1 MSPSLLRGLTVGGG
15 LAAAAGGAL
24 LLLPLGLSPLIGAV
38 LAAAG
43 GLAAAAGGLF
53 GAAVPSASTA
63 GSVRREP
70 SLHVDPGELARVKD
84 ELAQARKLE
93 RELSEAK
100 HAAEAATMAK
110 GEFLATMSHEIRT
123 PLNGIIPLLDI
134 LLSTRLGDDQREY
147 LNTALQSAQQLLRIV
162 DDILDYSK
170 LEANMLELETVGI
183 NLREVL
189 DGVMRLMDTPAEA
202 KGLRLSMQI
211 DPAVRLAM
219 RGDPV
224 RMRQILT
231 NLLSNAIKFTD
242 RGSVSVMVSRRGETR
257 THHELRFEV
266 TDTGVGIAPEAAAR
280 LFKPFSQADAS
291 TTRTFG
297 GTGLG
302 LVICKRI
309 VDLMGGQIGVDST
322 PGRGS
327 TFWFQLPM
335 LKAVG
340 DMEIERRELGGS
352 RVLLVTAD
360 AVLQR
365 KLALAA
371 SNWGVTLVHAS
382 GAQDALFKLRAA
394 AQRAGNWA
402 FHLLLVDLGSVRT
415 TAVGLHRSILREDAL
430 AKLQIVYL
438 KGDEP
443 APADLAEGGRSLPL
457 ARALPEPEMRRQLA
471 KIMEGEVVASL
482 PVSTAADVQIDTQPP
497 APRVAMAAP
506 APVPVMRGTAV
517 FPPESFEAPVAPAR
531 ITAAA
536 PTGAAPAASGALSG
550 RALLVE
556 DNPVNRQVASRIL
569 SLAGLEVD
577 TAENGQEA
585 LDRLKQGR
593 YALVLMDC
601 QMPVMDGYTA
611 ARRRRQIEAEAGLPR
626 LPIIAMTANAMIGDR
641 EKCLEA
647 GMDDYLTKPLDR
659 SKLNATLANWLARSP
674 YRDAVA
680 PVAAAAPVGAAQARS
695 AEPFTRQSA
704 ATRPTPAATAAPA
717 RPAAAPVAV
726 APAAQSFSTA
736 SGPALASDVV
746 EDLREVMGGEFLSLI
761 RVFLEDTPR
770 TLERLQAA
778 AETGDTPTLVAS
790 AHSLKSTSAN
800 LGALDMSELAR
811 QIEHGGR
818 AGTLAQPQLLVAR
831 LVAEFLRVE
840 SALRALLS

>member
-1 MSPSLLRGLTVGGG
+1 MSPFIARTLAIGGG
-15 LAAAAGGAL
+15 LAAIVGGL
-24 LLLPLGLSPLIGAV
+24 LTLVPMGLPLALAV
-38 LAAAG
+38 ALAVGGGVAAA
-43 GLAAAAGGLF
+43 LAGVLGRSIAATA
-53 GAAVPSASTA
+53 TA
-63 GSVRREP
+63 GSARREP
-70 SLHVDPGELARVKD
+70 SLQPEPGELLRVKE

-93 RELSEAK
+93 RELFEAK
-100 HAAEAATMAK
+100 QAAEAATMAK

-189 DGVMRLMDTPAEA
+189 EGVMRLMDTPAEA

-224 RMRQILT
+224 RLRQVLT
-231 NLLSNAIKFTD
+231 NLLSNAIKFTE
-242 RGSVSVMVSRRGETR
+242 RGGVSVMVTRRGETR

-266 TDTGVGIAPEAAAR
+266 TDSGVGIAPEAAAR
-280 LFKPFSQADAS
+280 LFKAFSQADAS

-360 AVLQR
+360 GILQR

-415 TAVGLHRSILREDAL
+415 TAVGLHRSILREDVL

-457 ARALPEPEMRRQLA
+457 ARALPEPEMRRQLT

-482 PVSTAADVQIDTQPP
+482 PVSTAAEVQIDTSQAPARASAGP
-497 APRVAMAAP
+497 APAHVLGGASA
-506 APVPVMRGTAV
+506 
-517 FPPESFEAPVAPAR
+517 FPPESFEARVAPMMKV
-531 ITAAA
+531 AAA
-536 PTGAAPAASGALSG
+536 TTAPTAGGALSG

-556 DNPVNRQVASRIL
+556 DNPVNRQVATRIL

-585 LDRLKQGR
+585 MDRLKQGR

-611 ARRRRQIEAEAGLPR
+611 AKRRRQIEAEGGLPR

-641 EKCLEA
+641 EKCLDA

-659 SKLNATLANWLARSP
+659 TKLNATLAHWLARSP
-674 YRDAVA
+674 YREAVA
-680 PVAAAAPVGAAQARS
+680 PAPAAASFAPPPARTAAT
-695 AEPFTRQSA
+695 EPFTRQSA
-704 ATRPTPAATAAPA
+704 TMRQAPA
-717 RPAAAPVAV
+717 PAAPVRAAV
-726 APAAQSFSTA
+726 APAPPPSLTPSFSTA
-736 SGPALASDVV
+736 SGPALDSEVV
-746 EDLREVMGGEFLSLI
+746 EDLREVMGTEFLSLI

-778 AETGDTPTLVAS
+778 ADVGDNSTLIAS

-818 AGTLAQPQLLVAR
+818 AGTLNQPQLLVAR

>member
-1 MSPSLLRGLTVGGG
+1 MSPTLARSLVIGGG
-15 LAAAAGGAL
+15 VAAIVAGLLVLLPIGVPAALAAALAIGGGAAAAAGV
-24 LLLPLGLSPLIGAV
+24 LGSA
-38 LAAAG
+38 
-43 GLAAAAGGLF
+43 
-53 GAAVPSASTA
+53 GAATPVASA
-63 GSVRREP
+63 GPRREP
-70 SLHVDPGELARVKD
+70 SLQPDPAEFAQLKE
-84 ELAQARKLE
+84 ELAQARRLE

-134 LLSTRLGDDQREY
+134 LLSTRLGDDQRDY

-170 LEANMLELETVGI
+170 LEANKLELESVGI

-189 DGVMRLMDTPAEA
+189 DGVMRLMDTAADA
-202 KGLRLSMQI
+202 KHLRLSMQI

-224 RMRQILT
+224 RLRQILT

-242 RGSVSVMVSRRGETR
+242 RGSVSLMVSRRGETR
-257 THHELRFEV
+257 THHEIRFEV

-309 VDLMGGQIGVDST
+309 VDLKGGQIGVDSA

-327 TFWFQLPM
+327 TFWFQIPL

-340 DMEIERRELGGS
+340 DMEVERRELGGS
-352 RVLLVTAD
+352 RLLLVTAD
-360 AVLQR
+360 ATLQR

-402 FHLLLVDLGSVRT
+402 FHLLLVDLASVRT

-471 KIMEGEVVASL
+471 KIMEGEVTASL
-482 PVSTAADVQIDTQPP
+482 PVSTAADVQIE
-497 APRVAMAAP
+497 AAP
-506 APVPVMRGTAV
+506 APRASALAPAPAPSE
-517 FPPESFEAPVAPAR
+517 PPRRAAPVAPS
-531 ITAAA
+531 T
-536 PTGAAPAASGALSG
+536 APAPVAATTAPVGDGALSG

-556 DNPVNRQVASRIL
+556 DNPVNRQVAMRIL
-569 SLAGLEVD
+569 SLAGLQVEA
-577 TAENGQEA
+577 AENGQEA

-601 QMPVMDGYTA
+601 QIPVMDGYTA

-659 SKLNATLANWLARSP
+659 TKLNATLAAWLARSP
-674 YRDAVA
+674 YR
-680 PVAAAAPVGAAQARS
+680 
-695 AEPFTRQSA
+695 E
-704 ATRPTPAATAAPA
+704 TAAPA
-717 RPAAAPVAV
+717 AAEPPAATKAAPQLAVAAPTAKPAGTRPGPAAAAI
-726 APAAQSFSTA
+726 APSFTTA
-736 SGPALASDVV
+736 SGPALNTEVV
-746 EDLREVMGGEFLSLI
+746 EDLREVMGVEFLSLI

-778 AETGDTPTLVAS
+778 ADSGDTASLVAA

-818 AGTLAQPQLLVAR
+818 AATLAQPQLLVAR

>member
-1 MSPSLLRGLTVGGG
+1 MLVIGGGIVAVAAGLLILLPLGIPSLLASALALAGG
-15 LAAAAGGAL
+15 LAAAGGAL
-24 LLLPLGLSPLIGAV
+24 LGPASAP
-38 LAAAG
+38 
-43 GLAAAAGGLF
+43 
-53 GAAVPSASTA
+53 AAVAS
-63 GSVRREP
+63 GVRREP
-70 SLHVDPGELARVKD
+70 SLQSSDPAELARLRE

-134 LLSTRLGDDQREY
+134 LLSTRLGDDQRDY

-170 LEANMLELETVGI
+170 LEANKLELETVGI

-189 DGVMRLMDTPAEA
+189 DGVMRLMDTAADA
-202 KGLRLSMQI
+202 KNLRLSMQI

-224 RMRQILT
+224 RLRQILT
-231 NLLSNAIKFTD
+231 NLLSNAIKFTE
-242 RGSVSVMVSRRGETR
+242 RGSVSLMVSRRGETR
-257 THHELRFEV
+257 THHEIRFEV

-327 TFWFQLPM
+327 TFWFQIPL

-340 DMEIERRELGGS
+340 DMEVERRELGGS

-360 AVLQR
+360 AALQR

-394 AQRAGNWA
+394 AQRSGNWA
-402 FHLLLVDLGSVRT
+402 FHLLLVDLASVRT

-471 KIMEGEVVASL
+471 KIMEGEVTASL
-482 PVSTAADVQIDTQPP
+482 PVSTQADVHIESAP
-497 APRVAMAAP
+497 APRSSAPPAP
-506 APVPVMRGTAV
+506 APVAE
-517 FPPESFEAPVAPAR
+517 PPRRALAPAMS
-531 ITAAA
+531 TPPATAAAA
-536 PTGAAPAASGALSG
+536 PTAVGARPAAGGTLRG

-556 DNPVNRQVASRIL
+556 DNPVNRQVALRIL

-577 TAENGQEA
+577 AAENGQEA
-585 LDRLKQGR
+585 LERLKHGR

-611 ARRRRQIEAEAGLPR
+611 ARRRRQIEAEAKLPR

-659 SKLNATLANWLARSP
+659 AKLNATLADWLARSP
-674 YRDAVA
+674 YRDADDSSPA
-680 PVAAAAPVGAAQARS
+680 P
-695 AEPFTRQSA
+695 
-704 ATRPTPAATAAPA
+704 
-717 RPAAAPVAV
+717 
-726 APAAQSFSTA
+726 APAAQPAPSAPSSRPAAVSTQAPRSAAVPGPSAVAAMSAPSFATA
-736 SGPALASDVV
+736 SGPALDTDVV
-746 EDLREVMGGEFLSLI
+746 EDLREVMGAEFLSLI

-778 AETGDTPTLVAS
+778 ADSSDTPTLVAA

-818 AGTLAQPQLLVAR
+818 AGTLNQPQVLVAR

>member
-1 MSPSLLRGLTVGGG
+1 MPPSIVRGLAVGGG
-15 LAAAAGGAL
+15 LAAAVGGAL
-24 LLLPLGLSPLIGAV
+24 LLLPLGLPPLIGAA

-43 GLAAAAGGLF
+43 GVAAAAGGLF
-53 GAAVPSASTA
+53 GAAAPSASTA

-309 VDLMGGQIGVDST
+309 VDLMGGQIGVDSA

-497 APRVAMAAP
+497 APRAAVAAA
-506 APVPVMRGTAV
+506 AAAAAPVMRGPAV

-536 PTGAAPAASGALSG
+536 PAPASPAGGGILSG

-556 DNPVNRQVASRIL
+556 DNPVNRQVATRIL

-577 TAENGQEA
+577 AAENGQEA

-717 RPAAAPVAV
+717 RPAAA
-726 APAAQSFSTA
+726 APAAQSFTTA

>member
-1 MSPSLLRGLTVGGG
+1 VSPALARILVIGGGIAAVAAGLLILLPLQIPSLLTSALAMMGG
-15 LAAAAGGAL
+15 LAGAGGAL
-24 LLLPLGLSPLIGAV
+24 LGP
-38 LAAAG
+38 AAAP
-43 GLAAAAGGLF
+43 AAGASGL
-53 GAAVPSASTA
+53 
-63 GSVRREP
+63 RREP
-70 SLHVDPGELARVKD
+70 SLQSSDPVELARLRE

-134 LLSTRLGDDQREY
+134 LLSTRLGEDQRDY

-170 LEANMLELETVGI
+170 LEANKLELETVGI

-189 DGVMRLMDTPAEA
+189 DGVMRLMDTAADA
-202 KGLRLSMQI
+202 KNLRLSMQI

-224 RMRQILT
+224 RLRQILT
-231 NLLSNAIKFTD
+231 NLLSNAIKFTE
-242 RGSVSVMVSRRGETR
+242 RGSVSLMVSRRGESR
-257 THHELRFEV
+257 THHEIRFEV

-327 TFWFQLPM
+327 TFWFQIPL

-340 DMEIERRELGGS
+340 DMEVERRELGGS

-360 AVLQR
+360 ATLQR

-402 FHLLLVDLGSVRT
+402 FHLLLVDLASVRT
-415 TAVGLHRSILREDAL
+415 TAVGLHRSILREDVL
-430 AKLQIVYL
+430 AKLQMVYL

-471 KIMEGEVVASL
+471 KIMEGEVTASL
-482 PVSTAADVQIDTQPP
+482 PVSTQADVHIESAP
-497 APRVAMAAP
+497 APRSSAPATSAPAAAAPRREAP
-506 APVPVMRGTAV
+506 APALMPVP
-517 FPPESFEAPVAPAR
+517 
-531 ITAAA
+531 AA
-536 PTGAAPAASGALSG
+536 AAPAAATMGGAKPAAGGALSG

-556 DNPVNRQVASRIL
+556 DNPVNRQVAMRIL

-577 TAENGQEA
+577 AAENGQEA

-641 EKCLEA
+641 EKCLDA

-659 SKLNATLANWLARSP
+659 AKLNATLAEWLARSP
-674 YRDAVA
+674 YRDA
-680 PVAAAAPVGAAQARS
+680 GDS
-695 AEPFTRQSA
+695 
-704 ATRPTPAATAAPA
+704 
-717 RPAAAPVAV
+717 RPAPI
-726 APAAQSFSTA
+726 PAAQPAPPAPSVRPAPGAAVVPAQAARTASAPRSAAVAVTPAPSFATT
-736 SGPALASDVV
+736 SGPALDTDVV
-746 EDLREVMGGEFLSLI
+746 EDLREVMGSEFLSLI

-770 TLERLQAA
+770 TLERLQVAA
-778 AETGDTPTLVAS
+778 DGSDTPTLVAA

-818 AGTLAQPQLLVAR
+818 AGTLSQPQVLVAR

>member
-1 MSPSLLRGLTVGGG
+1 MAPGLMRVLSIAGG
-15 LAAAAGGAL
+15 AAALAGAALALLGGIGPAWLAPLLAGAGGAL
-24 LLLPLGLSPLIGAV
+24 AL
-38 LAAAG
+38 AG
-43 GLAAAAGGLF
+43 GLLQPAEPAPAPVARPG
-53 GAAVPSASTA
+53 
-63 GSVRREP
+63 RREP
-70 SLHVDPGELARVKD
+70 SFSGPEPGELHQLRED
-84 ELAQARKLE
+84 LAQAKRLE
-93 RELSEAK
+93 KELSEAK
-100 HAAEAATMAK
+100 AASEAAMMAK

-170 LEANMLELETVGI
+170 LEANKLELETVGL
-183 NLREVL
+183 NLRELV
-189 DGVMRLMDTPAEA
+189 DSVMRLMDTPAES
-202 KGLRLSMQI
+202 KGLRLLVNI
-211 DPAVRLAM
+211 DPQVRLAM
-219 RGDPV
+219 RGDPI
-224 RMRQILT
+224 RLRQVLT
-231 NLLSNAIKFTD
+231 NLLSNAIKFTE
-242 RGSVSVMVSRRGETR
+242 RGQVTLSVSKRGESR

-266 TDTGVGIAPEAAAR
+266 TDTGVGIAADAAAR

-327 TFWFQLPM
+327 TFWFQVPL

-340 DMEIERRELGGS
+340 DMDIERRELGGS

-360 AVLQR
+360 QVLHR

-371 SNWGVTLVHAS
+371 PNWGITLVHAS

-402 FHLLLVDLGSVRT
+402 FHLMLVDLNSART
-415 TAVGLHRSILREDAL
+415 TAVGLHRSILREDVL
-430 AKLQIVYL
+430 SKLLIVYL

-457 ARALPEPEMRRQLA
+457 ARNLPEPELRRQLA
-471 KIMEGEVVASL
+471 RIMEGELVGGLPTSTSADVHIEAAPRAPARPGAL
-482 PVSTAADVQIDTQPP
+482 AAEAFVPPAAPDLQAPPVSTPPP
-497 APRVAMAAP
+497 ARDRMVAEGSL
-506 APVPVMRGTAV
+506 R
-517 FPPESFEAPVAPAR
+517 
-531 ITAAA
+531 
-536 PTGAAPAASGALSG
+536 G

-569 SLAGLEVD
+569 ALAGLEVD
-577 TAENGQEA
+577 AAEHGREA
-585 LDRLKQGR
+585 LDRLKTER

-611 ARRRRQIEAEAGLPR
+611 SRERRRIEAEARLPR
-626 LPIIAMTANAMIGDR
+626 IPIIAMTANAMVGDR
-641 EKCLEA
+641 EKCLQA

-659 SKLNATLANWLARSP
+659 KKLLATLAHWLEQSP
-674 YRDAVA
+674 YRDTAGPA
-680 PVAAAAPVGAAQARS
+680 P
-695 AEPFTRQSA
+695 
-704 ATRPTPAATAAPA
+704 ATAASPGPA
-717 RPAAAPVAV
+717 AVARPAPTRRPAAAPPPTRSVAPAV
-726 APAAQSFSTA
+726 APAPPATPA
-736 SGPALASDVV
+736 PAPSGPALDSEVV

-761 RVFLEDTPR
+761 RVFLEDAPR
-770 TLERLQAA
+770 SLQRLQQAA
-778 AETGDTPTLVAS
+778 AANDTASMVAA

-818 AGTLAQPQLLVAR
+818 SGTLANPNALVAR
-831 LVAEFLRVE
+831 LVAEFVRVE
-840 SALRALLS
+840 GALRALLG

>member
-1 MSPSLLRGLTVGGG
+1 MLLPIGVPAALAAVLAIGGG
-15 LAAAAGGAL
+15 VAAAAGV
-24 LLLPLGLSPLIGAV
+24 LGRASAPTPV
-38 LAAAG
+38 AAA
-43 GLAAAAGGLF
+43 
-53 GAAVPSASTA
+53 P
-63 GSVRREP
+63 RREP
-70 SLHVDPGELARVKD
+70 SLQPDPAEFAQLKE
-84 ELAQARKLE
+84 ELAQARRLE

-134 LLSTRLGDDQREY
+134 LLSTRLGDDQRDY

-170 LEANMLELETVGI
+170 LEANKLELESVGI

-189 DGVMRLMDTPAEA
+189 DGVMRLMDTAADA
-202 KGLRLSMQI
+202 KHLRLSMQI

-224 RMRQILT
+224 RLRQILT

-242 RGSVSVMVSRRGETR
+242 RGSVSLMVSRRGETR
-257 THHELRFEV
+257 THHEIRFEV

-309 VDLMGGQIGVDST
+309 VDLMGGQIGVDSA

-327 TFWFQLPM
+327 TFWFQIPL

-340 DMEIERRELGGS
+340 DMEVERRELGGS
-352 RVLLVTAD
+352 RLLLVTAD
-360 AVLQR
+360 ATLQR

-402 FHLLLVDLGSVRT
+402 FHLLLVDLASVRT

-471 KIMEGEVVASL
+471 KIMEGEVTASL
-482 PVSTAADVQIDTQPP
+482 PVSTAADVHIETAT
-497 APRVAMAAP
+497 APRASAMAPAAAPSEPSRRAAPVALSTAP
-506 APVPVMRGTAV
+506 APVAAT
-517 FPPESFEAPVAPAR
+517 PASV
-531 ITAAA
+531 
-536 PTGAAPAASGALSG
+536 GDGALSG

-556 DNPVNRQVASRIL
+556 DNPVNRQVAMRIL
-569 SLAGLEVD
+569 SLAGLQVEA
-577 TAENGQEA
+577 AENGQEA

-659 SKLNATLANWLARSP
+659 TKLNATLAAWLARSP
-674 YRDAVA
+674 YRETAAQAAAEPPAATKAAPQLAVSA
-680 PVAAAAPVGAAQARS
+680 PAAKPAGTRPGPAAAAI
-695 AEPFTRQSA
+695 
-704 ATRPTPAATAAPA
+704 AP
-717 RPAAAPVAV
+717 
-726 APAAQSFSTA
+726 SFATA
-736 SGPALASDVV
+736 SGPALNTEVV
-746 EDLREVMGGEFLSLI
+746 EDLREVMGVEFLSLI

-778 AETGDTPTLVAS
+778 ADSGDTASLVAA

-818 AGTLAQPQLLVAR
+818 AATLAQPQLLVAR

>member
-1 MSPSLLRGLTVGGG
+1 MTRALAVGGG
-15 LAAAAGGAL
+15 VAAIGGGLL
-24 LLLPLGLSPLIGAV
+24 LLLPIGLPPLLSLV
-38 LAAAG
+38 LAAG
-43 GLAAAAGGLF
+43 GGIAAVAAGLMGSSRQTL
-53 GAAVPSASTA
+53 AVN

-70 SLHVDPGELARVKD
+70 SLQTDPGELVRVKE

-93 RELSEAK
+93 RELFEAK

-224 RMRQILT
+224 RLRQILT

-360 AVLQR
+360 GVLQR

-430 AKLQIVYL
+430 SKLQIVYL
-438 KGDEP
+438 KGEEP

-457 ARALPEPEMRRQLA
+457 ARALPEPEMRRQLT

-482 PVSTAADVQIDTQPP
+482 PVSTAAEVQIDTSQPI
-497 APRVAMAAP
+497 PRASALSPRSP
-506 APVPVMRGTAV
+506 APVP
-517 FPPESFEAPVAPAR
+517 PQSFDADIAPRAATPAASA
-531 ITAAA
+531 AAA
-536 PTGAAPAASGALSG
+536 PGGALSG

-556 DNPVNRQVASRIL
+556 DNPVNRQVAMRIL
-569 SLAGLEVD
+569 SLAGLDVD
-577 TAENGQEA
+577 TAEHGQEA

-659 SKLNATLANWLARSP
+659 SKLNATLAEWLARSP
-674 YRDAVA
+674 YRDA
-680 PVAAAAPVGAAQARS
+680 AAPASTPTPTSAASGRAVFGD
-695 AEPFTRQSA
+695 AFERQSST
-704 ATRPTPAATAAPA
+704 TRPTPAAPVRTAPA
-717 RPAAAPVAV
+717 PAPVS
-726 APAAQSFSTA
+726 PPA
-736 SGPALASDVV
+736 SGPALDGDVV
-746 EDLREVMGGEFLSLI
+746 EDLREVMGTEFLSLI

-770 TLERLQAA
+770 TLERLQTA
-778 AETGDTPTLVAS
+778 AEMGDTSTLIAS

-818 AGTLAQPQLLVAR
+818 AGTLNQPQLLVAR
-831 LVAEFLRVE
+831 LIAEFLRVE

>member
-1 MSPSLLRGLTVGGG
+1 MSPTLARLLVIGGG
-15 LAAAAGGAL
+15 VAAIVAGLLMLLPIGVPAALAAVLAIGGGVAAAAGV
-24 LLLPLGLSPLIGAV
+24 LGRASAPTPV
-38 LAAAG
+38 AAA
-43 GLAAAAGGLF
+43 
-53 GAAVPSASTA
+53 P
-63 GSVRREP
+63 RREP
-70 SLHVDPGELARVKD
+70 SLQPDPAEFAQLKE
-84 ELAQARKLE
+84 ELAQARRLE

-134 LLSTRLGDDQREY
+134 LLSTRLGDDQRDY

-170 LEANMLELETVGI
+170 LEANKLELESVGI

-189 DGVMRLMDTPAEA
+189 DGVMRLMDTAADA
-202 KGLRLSMQI
+202 KHLRLSMQI

-224 RMRQILT
+224 RLRQILT

-242 RGSVSVMVSRRGETR
+242 RGSVSLMVSRRGETR
-257 THHELRFEV
+257 THHEIRFEV

-309 VDLMGGQIGVDST
+309 VDLMGGQIGVDSA

-327 TFWFQLPM
+327 TFWFQIPL

-340 DMEIERRELGGS
+340 DMEVERRELGGS
-352 RVLLVTAD
+352 RLLLVTAD
-360 AVLQR
+360 ATLQR

-402 FHLLLVDLGSVRT
+402 FHLLLVDLASVRT

-471 KIMEGEVVASL
+471 KIMEGEVTASL
-482 PVSTAADVQIDTQPP
+482 PVSTAADVHIETAT
-497 APRVAMAAP
+497 APRASAMAPAAAPSEPSRRAAPVALSTAP
-506 APVPVMRGTAV
+506 APVAAT
-517 FPPESFEAPVAPAR
+517 PASV
-531 ITAAA
+531 
-536 PTGAAPAASGALSG
+536 GDGALSG

-556 DNPVNRQVASRIL
+556 DNPVNRQVAMRIL
-569 SLAGLEVD
+569 SLAGLQVEA
-577 TAENGQEA
+577 AENGQEA

-659 SKLNATLANWLARSP
+659 TKLNATLAAWLARSP
-674 YRDAVA
+674 YRETAAQAAAEPPAATKAAPQLAVSA
-680 PVAAAAPVGAAQARS
+680 PAAKPAGTRPGPAAAAI
-695 AEPFTRQSA
+695 
-704 ATRPTPAATAAPA
+704 AP
-717 RPAAAPVAV
+717 
-726 APAAQSFSTA
+726 SFATA
-736 SGPALASDVV
+736 SGPALNTEVV
-746 EDLREVMGGEFLSLI
+746 EDLREVMGVEFLSLI

-778 AETGDTPTLVAS
+778 ADSGDTASLVAA

-818 AGTLAQPQLLVAR
+818 AATLAQPQLLVAR

>member
-1 MSPSLLRGLTVGGG
+1 MSPTLSRALVLGGG
-15 LAAAAGGAL
+15 IAAIAGGLLALFPLGLPPALAAVLALLGGGAAAAAAF
-24 LLLPLGLSPLIGAV
+24 LGQTAPP
-38 LAAAG
+38 
-43 GLAAAAGGLF
+43 
-53 GAAVPSASTA
+53 PST
-63 GSVRREP
+63 VTNPRREP
-70 SLHVDPGELARVKD
+70 SLQTDPAELARLRE
-84 ELAQARKLE
+84 ELALARQLE

-100 HAAEAATMAK
+100 QAAEAATMAK

-134 LLSTRLGDDQREY
+134 LLSTRLGEDQRDY
-147 LNTALQSAQQLLRIV
+147 LTTALQSAQQLLRIV

-170 LEANMLELETVGI
+170 LEANKLELETVGI

-189 DGVMRLMDTPAEA
+189 DGVLRLMDTPAEA
-202 KGLRLSMQI
+202 KGLRLSVQI

-224 RMRQILT
+224 RLRQVLT
-231 NLLSNAIKFTD
+231 NLLSNAIKFTE
-242 RGSVSVMVSRRGETR
+242 RGSVSVMVSRRGESR

-266 TDTGVGIAPEAAAR
+266 TDTGIGITQEAAAR

-309 VDLMGGQIGVDST
+309 VDLMGGQIGVEST

-327 TFWFQLPM
+327 TFWFQLPL
-335 LKAVG
+335 LKALG

-360 AVLQR
+360 GILQR

-371 SNWGVTLVHAS
+371 SNWGVTLVHAG

-402 FHLLLVDLGSVRT
+402 FHLLLVDLASVRT
-415 TAVGLHRSILREDAL
+415 TAVGLHRSILREDVL

-457 ARALPEPEMRRQLA
+457 ARALPEPEMRRQLT

-482 PVSTAADVQIDTQPP
+482 PVSTAADVQIDTTQPAYRAPAPPAEP
-497 APRVAMAAP
+497 APRPVARPNPESRLSPSAAAP
-506 APVPVMRGTAV
+506 AGP
-517 FPPESFEAPVAPAR
+517 
-531 ITAAA
+531 
-536 PTGAAPAASGALSG
+536 LSG

-556 DNPVNRQVASRIL
+556 DNPVNRQVATRIL
-569 SLAGLEVD
+569 TLAGLDVD
-577 TAENGQEA
+577 SAENGQEA
-585 LDRLKQGR
+585 LDRLRQGR

-611 ARRRRQIEAEAGLPR
+611 SRRRRQIEAEAGLPR
-626 LPIIAMTANAMIGDR
+626 LPIIAMTANAMVGDR
-641 EKCLEA
+641 EKCLDA

-659 SKLNATLANWLARSP
+659 AKLNATLAEWLARSP
-674 YRDAVA
+674 YRDAGA
-680 PVAAAAPVGAAQARS
+680 PAAASGTAADAPGAPRL
-695 AEPFTRQSA
+695 A
-704 ATRPTPAATAAPA
+704 ASPSTAAPLAA
-717 RPAAAPVAV
+717 RPITASRTTQPIRPGLPTTSAPAPAV
-726 APAAQSFSTA
+726 APRAQAQPTATA
-736 SGPALASDVV
+736 SGPALDSEVV
-746 EDLREVMGGEFLSLI
+746 EDLREVMGSEFLSLI

-778 AETGDTPTLVAS
+778 AAAEDISTLIAS

-818 AGTLAQPQLLVAR
+818 AGTLQQPQILVAR

>member
-1 MSPSLLRGLTVGGG
+1 MSPILARSLAIGGG
-15 LAAAAGGAL
+15 IAALSAGVLTLVPTGLPSALTAVLALAGGAAAAAAGL
-24 LLLPLGLSPLIGAV
+24 LGQTTP
-38 LAAAG
+38 
-43 GLAAAAGGLF
+43 
-53 GAAVPSASTA
+53 STA
-63 GSVRREP
+63 ATGGPRREP
-70 SLHVDPGELARVKD
+70 SLHTDPAELARLRE
-84 ELAQARKLE
+84 ELALARQLE

-100 HAAEAATMAK
+100 QAAEAATMAK

-134 LLSTRLGDDQREY
+134 LLSTRLGDDQRDY
-147 LNTALQSAQQLLRIV
+147 LTTALQSAQQLLRIV

-170 LEANMLELETVGI
+170 LEANKLELETVGI

-189 DGVMRLMDTPAEA
+189 DGVMRLMDNPAEA
-202 KGLRLSMQI
+202 KSLRLSVQI

-224 RMRQILT
+224 RLRQVLT
-231 NLLSNAIKFTD
+231 NLLSNAIKFTE

-266 TDTGVGIAPEAAAR
+266 TDTGIGITQEAAAR

-309 VDLMGGQIGVDST
+309 VDLMGGQIGVEST

-327 TFWFQLPM
+327 TFWFQLPL
-335 LKAVG
+335 LKALG

-360 AVLQR
+360 GALQR

-402 FHLLLVDLGSVRT
+402 FHLLLVDLASVRT
-415 TAVGLHRSILREDAL
+415 TAVGLHRSILREDVL
-430 AKLQIVYL
+430 SKLQIVYL
-438 KGDEP
+438 KGDEH
-443 APADLAEGGRSLPL
+443 APAELAEGGRSLPL
-457 ARALPEPEMRRQLA
+457 ARALPEPEMRRQLT

-482 PVSTAADVQIDTQPP
+482 PVSTAADVHIDTSQP
-497 APRVAMAAP
+497 AYRAP
-506 APVPVMRGTAV
+506 APN
-517 FPPESFEAPVAPAR
+517 PAR
-531 ITAAA
+531 VEPAAPPLARSTPEPRTATAASV
-536 PTGAAPAASGALSG
+536 PAGPLSG

-556 DNPVNRQVASRIL
+556 DNPVNRQVATRIL
-569 SLAGLEVD
+569 TLAGLEVD
-577 TAENGQEA
+577 AAENGQEA

-611 ARRRRQIEAEAGLPR
+611 SRRRRQIEAEAGLPR
-626 LPIIAMTANAMIGDR
+626 LPIIAMTANAMVGDR
-641 EKCLEA
+641 EKCLDA

-659 SKLNATLANWLARSP
+659 AKLGATLAEWLARSP
-674 YRDAVA
+674 YRDASA
-680 PVAAAAPVGAAQARS
+680 PVAATGTAADLPNAARPAAP
-695 AEPFTRQSA
+695 PSA
-704 ATRPTPAATAAPA
+704 AAALAARPATAPRSTQPIRPGLATAAPA
-717 RPAAAPVAV
+717 P
-726 APAAQSFSTA
+726 APAPRAPPQPTATA
-736 SGPALASDVV
+736 SGPALDSEVV
-746 EDLREVMGGEFLSLI
+746 EDLREVMGSEFLSLI

-778 AETGDTPTLVAS
+778 ANADDVSTLIAS

-818 AGTLAQPQLLVAR
+818 AGSLQQPQILVAR

>member
-1 MSPSLLRGLTVGGG
+1 MPPSIVRGLTVGGG

-24 LLLPLGLSPLIGAV
+24 LLLPLGLPPLIGAA

-53 GAAVPSASTA
+53 GAAAPPASAA

-70 SLHVDPGELARVKD
+70 SLHVDPGELARLKD

-100 HAAEAATMAK
+100 HAAEEATMAK

-482 PVSTAADVQIDTQPP
+482 PVSTAADVQIDTHPP
-497 APRVAMAAP
+497 APRAAVP
-506 APVPVMRGTAV
+506 ASAAAPVMRGTAE
-517 FPPESFEAPVAPAR
+517 FPPASFEAPVAPAR

-536 PTGAAPAASGALSG
+536 AAAPAAPAASGTLSG

-577 TAENGQEA
+577 AAENGQEA

-674 YRDAVA
+674 YRDAQA
-680 PVAAAAPVGAAQARS
+680 PAAAAQVVPAQARS

-704 ATRPTPAATAAPA
+704 ATRPTSAAPTAQARPAVAPVAAAPA
-717 RPAAAPVAV
+717 P
-726 APAAQSFSTA
+726 QSFSTA

-778 AETGDTPTLVAS
+778 AEAGDTPTLVAS

>member
-1 MSPSLLRGLTVGGG
+1 MSPTLARLLVIGGG
-15 LAAAAGGAL
+15 VAAIVAGLLMLLPIGVPAALAAALAIGGGVAAAAGV
-24 LLLPLGLSPLIGAV
+24 LGRA
-38 LAAAG
+38 
-43 GLAAAAGGLF
+43 
-53 GAAVPSASTA
+53 SAPTPVA
-63 GSVRREP
+63 TGPRREP
-70 SLHVDPGELARVKD
+70 SLQPDPAEFAQLKE
-84 ELAQARKLE
+84 ELAQARRLE

-134 LLSTRLGDDQREY
+134 LLSTRLGDDQRDY

-170 LEANMLELETVGI
+170 LEANKLELESVGI

-189 DGVMRLMDTPAEA
+189 DGVMRLMDTAADA
-202 KGLRLSMQI
+202 KHLRLSMQI

-224 RMRQILT
+224 RLRQILT

-242 RGSVSVMVSRRGETR
+242 RGSVSLMVSRRGETR
-257 THHELRFEV
+257 THHEIRFEV

-309 VDLMGGQIGVDST
+309 VDLMGGQIGVDSA

-327 TFWFQLPM
+327 TFWFQIPL

-340 DMEIERRELGGS
+340 DMEVERRELGGS
-352 RVLLVTAD
+352 RLLLVTAD
-360 AVLQR
+360 ATLQR

-402 FHLLLVDLGSVRT
+402 FHLLLVDLASVRT

-471 KIMEGEVVASL
+471 KIMEGEVTASL
-482 PVSTAADVQIDTQPP
+482 PVSTAADVHIETAP
-497 APRVAMAAP
+497 APRASAMAPAPAPSEPSRRAAPVALSTAP
-506 APVPVMRGTAV
+506 APVAATP
-517 FPPESFEAPVAPAR
+517 APV
-531 ITAAA
+531 
-536 PTGAAPAASGALSG
+536 GDGALSG

-556 DNPVNRQVASRIL
+556 DNPVNRQVAMRIL
-569 SLAGLEVD
+569 SLAGLQVEA
-577 TAENGQEA
+577 AENGQEA

-659 SKLNATLANWLARSP
+659 TKLNATLAAWLARSP
-674 YRDAVA
+674 YR
-680 PVAAAAPVGAAQARS
+680 
-695 AEPFTRQSA
+695 E
-704 ATRPTPAATAAPA
+704 TAAPA
-717 RPAAAPVAV
+717 AAEPPAATKAAPQLAVAAPAAKPAGTRPGPAAAAI
-726 APAAQSFSTA
+726 APSFTTA
-736 SGPALASDVV
+736 SGPALNTEVV
-746 EDLREVMGGEFLSLI
+746 EDLREVMGVEFLSLI

-778 AETGDTPTLVAS
+778 ADIGDTASLVAA

-818 AGTLAQPQLLVAR
+818 AATLAQPQLLVAR